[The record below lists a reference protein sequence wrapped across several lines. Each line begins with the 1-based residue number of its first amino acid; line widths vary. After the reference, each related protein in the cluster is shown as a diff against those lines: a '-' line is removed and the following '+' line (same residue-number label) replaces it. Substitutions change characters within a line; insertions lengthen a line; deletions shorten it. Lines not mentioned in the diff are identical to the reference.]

1 MTCLLVNFTM
11 EGGNMSVKGYVC
23 VKCSG
28 NEYDVDEI
36 RTTGSGI
43 SRFLNM
49 QNQKF
54 AAITCKK
61 CTYVE
66 FYRLGSGGP
75 LGKVF
80 DFLSN

>member
-1 MTCLLVNFTM
+1 
-11 EGGNMSVKGYVC
+11 MSVQGYVC
-23 VKCSG
+23 VKCSN

-54 AAITCKK
+54 AAVTCKK
-61 CTYVE
+61 CSYVE
-66 FYRLGSGGP
+66 FYRLGSGGAM
-75 LGKVF
+75 GKVF
-80 DFLSN
+80 DFLSGQLNSVIRVQTDK